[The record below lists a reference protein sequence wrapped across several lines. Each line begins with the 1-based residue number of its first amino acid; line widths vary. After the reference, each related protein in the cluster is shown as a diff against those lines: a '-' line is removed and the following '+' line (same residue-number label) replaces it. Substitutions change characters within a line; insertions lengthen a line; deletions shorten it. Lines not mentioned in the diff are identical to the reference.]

1 MVAPFNALIIY
12 LFNDEGGEE
21 KQWRDT
27 RPSGSGW
34 LCGEQTTN
42 VTIMHFRDSG
52 SVLRAHVSEGE

>member
-1 MVAPFNALIIY
+1 MGAPFHALIIY

-21 KQWRDT
+21 KQWLESRQARPVAGERT
-27 RPSGSGW
+27 R
-34 LCGEQTTN
+34 TN